1 MSAEGRIR
9 GNMSA
14 EGRIKGNM
22 SAEGHIKGNKPVCH
36 ITEAFYRL
44 EISHIE
50 A

>member
-14 EGRIKGNM
+14 EGRIRGNM
-22 SAEGHIKGNKPVCH
+22 SAEGHIRGNNSVCH

-44 EISHIE
+44 EISDIE